1 MKKLFAYNYRK
12 DPKTCKFN
20 NAIWLFGC
28 SHIYGYDLPEEQT
41 AAAILEK
48 MIDIPVINLGISG
61 GNVFNIK
68 HNLTVLL
75 KTYRHT
81 PKAIIIAWPLPTR
94 WTDPDGFNWG
104 NWYFEEQL
112 DSLPGLRDTKLD
124 PVRFNEYKE
133 LLFSG
138 KLETLSHECID
149 DIRKMIEPYT
159 SVEFVYTSPIL
170 GSPVKTNMI
179 HYIDHMPDNLHPG
192 PKTNIIAAEWLAEQL
207 RAKSIIDIH
216 YSNS

>member
-1 MKKLFAYNYRK
+1 MKNLFNYDYRK
-12 DPKTCKFN
+12 DPKTCQFD

-28 SHIYGYDLPEEQT
+28 SHVYGYDLPEEQT

-48 MIDIPVINLGISG
+48 MIGIPVINLGISG

-68 HNLTVLL
+68 HNLSVLL
-75 KTYRHT
+75 KSYA

-94 WTDPDGFNWG
+94 WTDPTGFNWG

-138 KLETLSHECID
+138 KLETMSYECID
-149 DIRKMIEPYT
+149 SIRKMIEQYT
-159 SVEFVYTSPIL
+159 SVEFVYTSPNL

-179 HYIDHMPDNLHPG
+179 HYVDHMPDNLHPG
-192 PKTNIIAAEWLAEQL
+192 PKTNIIAAAWLAEQL
-207 RAKSIIDIH
+207 RVKSI
-216 YSNS
+216 SAS